1 MSEQSLLEII
11 QERTQNENLQT
22 PSEIEAVCCDCKK
35 KFLSE
40 VWLFCDERR
49 PVDNWCAACGI
60 IRELNAEQAKQERLA
75 KEQRLAEEARKV
87 RFESEVPPLF
97 RATPPELID
106 PILLNAA
113 DSWAYSPKGLGF
125 IGETGTGKTSA
136 IVRVLERMSKEGKYI
151 CLITATELSELSA
164 TANQYDDEKKREK
177 ANQRLK
183 HAKSSDIMFLDD
195 LGKGK
200 LTERGES
207 TLFDLVDH
215 RYSHQLPVFW
225 TSNSS
230 SEAMLKK
237 LSPDRGLA
245 LVRRLTDTSIIISQ
259 YTV

>member
-11 QERTQNENLQT
+11 QERTPNGNLQK
-22 PSEIEAVCCDCKK
+22 PSEIEVVCEVCSTCFITERFFFGK
-35 KFLSE
+35 SE
-40 VWLFCDERR
+40 FTSTCCNSCQNEKD
-49 PVDNWCAACGI
+49 AK
-60 IRELNAEQAKQERLA
+60 REQERV
-75 KEQRLAEEARKV
+75 EEDNRRAEEARIKL
-87 RFESEVPPLF
+87 FESEVPPLF
-97 RATPPELID
+97 RSTPTELID

-136 IVRVLERMSKEGKYI
+136 IVRVLERMSKEGKSI

-183 HAKSSDIMFLDD
+183 QAKSSDIMFLDD

-230 SEAMLKK
+230 AEAMLKK